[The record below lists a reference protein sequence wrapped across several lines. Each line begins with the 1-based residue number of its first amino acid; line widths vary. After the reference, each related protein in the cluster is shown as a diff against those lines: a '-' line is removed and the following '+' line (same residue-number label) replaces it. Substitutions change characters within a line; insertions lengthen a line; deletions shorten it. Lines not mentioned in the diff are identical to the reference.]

1 MVYWNPQITIVFF
14 IAPVIPTFPLAIFE
28 KKKHPTS
35 PRDET
40 RLATAFIIKF
50 QDGPRL
56 GCPSRPRLG
65 LVRKVG
71 EQEDVCRLD
80 HERDASIYI
89 YTSLS
94 LSLLSIDAHHNF
106 MYLATYPFF
115 YPSIF
120 LIHLPTPSFTFIYL
134 SVHPSIYLSTSYLP
148 KYQSKC
154 SSTFIKS
161 RYLPVK
167 LWPEAPS
174 MDLLWDQNPEKK
186 THLEIMTGASLTEV
200 WSIWVWS
207 ATKFRKK
214 KRTIYIL
221 MGI

>member
-1 MVYWNPQITIVFF
+1 MK
-14 IAPVIPTFPLAIFE
+14 E
-28 KKKHPTS
+28 M
-35 PRDET
+35 
-40 RLATAFIIKF
+40 RLY
-50 QDGPRL
+50 
-56 GCPSRPRLG
+56 
-65 LVRKVG
+65 
-71 EQEDVCRLD
+71 
-80 HERDASIYI
+80 IYI
-89 YTSLS
+89 YISLS

-174 MDLLWDQNPEKK
+174 MDLL
-186 THLEIMTGASLTEV
+186 
-200 WSIWVWS
+200 
-207 ATKFRKK
+207 
-214 KRTIYIL
+214 
-221 MGI
+221 